1 MRYIIIIML
10 LSSCS
15 ATHHFN
21 KAIDKGLKI
30 DTITKT
36 IETTDIIT
44 INGKDSI
51 ITRLIDVDC
60 PEPIIETR
68 WKVRFDNRRFKDSL
82 KMFRRI
88 YSDSLDNAYKSLK
101 NDNRTDR
108 YITRRETRRSTWYI
122 WLISGLVIGLTL
134 KFLLKIFV

>member
-1 MRYIIIIML
+1 MRYIIIIIL

-21 KAIDKGLKI
+21 KAIDKGLKM

>member
-1 MRYIIIIML
+1 ML

-21 KAIDKGLKI
+21 KAIDKGLKM

>member
-21 KAIDKGLKI
+21 KAIDKGLKM

>member
-1 MRYIIIIML
+1 MRYIIIIIL

-21 KAIDKGLKI
+21 KAIDKGLKM

-36 IETTDIIT
+36 IETIDTIT

-60 PEPIIETR
+60 PEPIMETR

-82 KMFRRI
+82 KIFRRI